1 MIVIR
6 EFRKGNRRFE
16 KGEHYTEKDAQKW
29 VDAGFVEDTAKTE
42 IATKTAKKDA
52 K

>member
-1 MIVIR
+1 MIVTR
-6 EFRKGNRRFE
+6 EFRIGNRRYL

-29 VDAGFVEDTAKTE
+29 IDAGFVEDTAK
-42 IATKTAKKDA
+42 ATKTAPKKEA

>member
-6 EFRKGNRRFE
+6 EFRKGNRRFT

-29 VDAGFVEDTAKTE
+29 VEAGFVEDTAK
-42 IATKTAKKDA
+42 AKTAKKES

>member
-6 EFRKGNRRFE
+6 EFRIGNRRFT
-16 KGEHYTEKDAQKW
+16 KGDVYTGADAKKW
-29 VDAGFVEDTAKTE
+29 LDAGYLQAKVAE
-42 IATKTAKKDA
+42 KSATVKKET

>member
-1 MIVIR
+1 MIVTR
-6 EFRKGNRRFE
+6 EFRIGNRRYL

-29 VDAGFVEDTAKTE
+29 VDAGFVEDTAKE
-42 IATKTAKKDA
+42 TKTAKKES

>member
-6 EFRKGNRRFE
+6 EFRIGNRRFV
-16 KGEHYTEKDAQKW
+16 KGDVYTGSDAKKW
-29 VDAGFVEDTAKTE
+29 LDAGYLQAKVAE
-42 IATKTAKKDA
+42 KATVKKET

>member
-1 MIVIR
+1 MIVTR
-6 EFRKGNRRFE
+6 EFRIGNRRYL

-29 VDAGFVEDTAKTE
+29 VDAGFVEDTAK
-42 IATKTAKKDA
+42 AKTAKKDG